1 VGGMLGAFKKDT
13 LIDLEFGSKSLG
25 LKGGPCMFFF
35 HFVKGIM
42 FINVYYIDWETMLLN
57 IFEYHII
64 NILNIVEIELNNI
77 GVGHENFN
85 PKTLL

>member
-1 VGGMLGAFKKDT
+1 
-13 LIDLEFGSKSLG
+13 
-25 LKGGPCMFFF
+25 
-35 HFVKGIM
+35 
-42 FINVYYIDWETMLLN
+42 MLLN

-85 PKTLL
+85 PQNIALKPASNGTCICVCMYNTLLIKIFVSIKFQHLL

>member
-1 VGGMLGAFKKDT
+1 
-13 LIDLEFGSKSLG
+13 
-25 LKGGPCMFFF
+25 
-35 HFVKGIM
+35 M